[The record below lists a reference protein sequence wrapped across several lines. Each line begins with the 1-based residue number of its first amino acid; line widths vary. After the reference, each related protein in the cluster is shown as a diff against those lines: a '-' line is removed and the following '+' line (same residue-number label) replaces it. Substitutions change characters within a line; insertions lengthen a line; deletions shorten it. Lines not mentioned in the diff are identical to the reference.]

1 MEQPVV
7 LAAVRTPIGRRN
19 GALAGLH
26 PATLL
31 GYAQKGA
38 LAAAGINPA
47 EVGQV
52 IGGCVTQVGEQSYN
66 IARTAWLAAGLPQQ
80 VAATTVDAQ
89 CGSAQQAFTLATTLV
104 GAGVV
109 DIAMACGVEAMS
121 RVPIGTN
128 YRKDLGLG
136 RPVPKEY
143 LERYEFTN
151 QFVAAERLAGKYAIM
166 RDDVDD
172 FAVES
177 QRRAAQAWAQGRFD
191 GQIVPVTAPDE
202 NGDPVEVTRDG
213 GLRETTREGL
223 AGLKVVTEGGIHTAG
238 SASQISD
245 GAAAVI
251 VASPRKAAQ
260 LGIAPL
266 ARVVDSCLVGVDPVL
281 MLAGPH
287 EATPML
293 LDRNGLTQS
302 DIDVTEINE
311 AFASVVLSW
320 AREVGADPATVNP
333 NGGAIALGHPLG
345 ATGCVLVT
353 KTVHELA
360 RTGGGYGLVTMC
372 CGGGLGT
379 GTLLERL

>member
-1 MEQPVV
+1 M
-7 LAAVRTPIGRRN
+7 RTPVGRRN

-38 LAAAGINPA
+38 LAAAGIDPG

-66 IARTAWLAAGLPQQ
+66 IARTAWLAAGLPLS

-89 CGSAQQAFTLATTLV
+89 CGSSQQAFTLATALV

-121 RVPIGTN
+121 RVPIGAN

-151 QFVAAERLAGKYAIM
+151 QFVAAERLAEKYGVT
-166 RDDVDD
+166 RDDLDA
-172 FAVES
+172 FGVES
-177 QRRAAQAWAQGRFD
+177 QRRAAVAWAEGRFD
-191 GQIVPVTAPDE
+191 GQVVPVTAHDE
-202 NGDPVEVTRDG
+202 AGNPVEVTRDG

-223 AGLKVVTEGGIHTAG
+223 AGLSVVTDGGIHTAG
-238 SASQISD
+238 TASQISD

-251 VASPRKAAQ
+251 IASERRADQ
-260 LGIAPL
+260 LGARPL
-266 ARVVDSCLVGVDPVL
+266 ARVVDTCLVGVDPVV

-293 LDRNGLTQS
+293 LGRNGLAQA

-320 AREVGADPATVNP
+320 AREVDADLSKVNP

-353 KTVHELA
+353 KAVHELK
-360 RTGGGYGLVTMC
+360 RTGGRYGLVTMC

-379 GTLLERL
+379 GTLLERV

>member
-7 LAAVRTPIGRRN
+7 LAAVRTPVGRRN

-31 GYAQKGA
+31 GFAQAGA
-38 LAAAGINPA
+38 LAAARIDPA

-52 IGGCVTQVGEQSYN
+52 VGGCVTQVGEQSYN
-66 IARTAWLAAGLPQQ
+66 IARTAWLAAGLPQS

-89 CGSAQQAFTLATTLV
+89 CGSAQQAFTLAAALV

-121 RVPIGTN
+121 RVPIGAN
-128 YRKDLGLG
+128 YRKDFALG

-143 LERYEFTN
+143 LEHYEFTN
-151 QFVAAERLAGKYAIM
+151 QFVAAERLANKYGIT
-166 RDDVDD
+166 RDEVDA
-172 FAVES
+172 FGVES
-177 QRRAAQAWAQGRFD
+177 QRRAAQAWAEGRFAH
-191 GQIVPVTAPDE
+191 QIVPVTAPNE
-202 NGDPVEVTRDG
+202 SGNLVEVTRDG
-213 GLRETTREGL
+213 GLRETTREAL

-238 SASQISD
+238 TSSQISD

-251 VASPRKAAQ
+251 LASERAAAR
-260 LGIAPL
+260 LGVAPL
-266 ARVVDSCLVGVDPVL
+266 ARVVDSCLMGVDPVL

-287 EATPML
+287 EATPMVL
-293 LDRNGLTQS
+293 GRNKLSQA
-302 DIDVTEINE
+302 DMDVTEINE

-320 AREVGADPATVNP
+320 AREVDADLATVNP

-353 KTVHELA
+353 KAIHELH
-360 RTGGGYGLVTMC
+360 RISGRYGLVTMC

>member
-7 LAAVRTPIGRRN
+7 LAAVRTPVGRRN

-38 LAAAGINPA
+38 LAAAGIDPA

-66 IARTAWLAAGLPQQ
+66 IARTGWLAAGLPQS

-89 CGSAQQAFTLATTLV
+89 CGSAQQAFTLATALV

-109 DIAMACGVEAMS
+109 EVAMACGVEAMS
-121 RVPIGTN
+121 RVPIGAN
-128 YRKDLGLG
+128 YRKDFGLG

-151 QFVAAERLAGKYAIM
+151 QFVAAERLADKYGVT
-166 RDDVDD
+166 RDDVDA
-172 FAVES
+172 FGVES
-177 QRRAAQAWAQGRFD
+177 QRRAAQAWAEGRFD
-191 GQIVPVTAPDE
+191 SQVVPVMAPAED
-202 NGDPVEVTRDG
+202 GTLVEVTRDG
-213 GLRETTREGL
+213 GLRETTREAL

-238 SASQISD
+238 TASQISD

-251 VASPRKAAQ
+251 VASERAAAR
-260 LGIAPL
+260 LGVTPL

-293 LDRNGLTQS
+293 LDRNKLTQADMS
-302 DIDVTEINE
+302 VTEINE

-320 AREVGADPATVNP
+320 AREVDADLATVNP

-353 KTVHELA
+353 KAIHELH
-360 RTGGGYGLVTMC
+360 RTSGRYGLVTMC